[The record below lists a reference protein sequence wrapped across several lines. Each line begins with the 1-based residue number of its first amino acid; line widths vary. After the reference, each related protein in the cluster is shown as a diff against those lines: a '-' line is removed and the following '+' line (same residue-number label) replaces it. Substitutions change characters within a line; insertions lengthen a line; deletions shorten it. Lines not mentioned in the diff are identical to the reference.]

1 MVKIEFKLPI
11 ECCRE
16 AFVPNVEF
24 YDPEDRTAYIF
35 SDYDQLVSCITHAYL
50 HFLIQ
55 RTVDEKATWQFDEIY
70 LLVEEWNREVYESL
84 Y

>member
-1 MVKIEFKLPI
+1 MEIEFKPPI

-16 AFVPNVEF
+16 AFAPNMEF
-24 YDPEDRTAYIF
+24 YDPEDKIAYIF

-50 HFLIQ
+50 HNLIQ
-55 RTVDEKATWQFDEIY
+55 QITDKHTTYLFDEIF
-70 LLVEEWNREVYESL
+70 LLVEEWDREVYESL